1 MRARYRE
8 SWRSAR
14 LINTRKPLL
23 YDMKG
28 FTFTSRRV
36 GKGSRLRV
44 VVSPVNS
51 IYSEKNYNSG
61 GDVSSESMQDA
72 QIATIRL
79 YHDARHPTALFVPL
93 GQPEIAIEPAAPE
106 SAFMATDAVF

>member
-8 SWRSAR
+8 SWRTTR
-14 LINTRKPLL
+14 LIDTRQPLL

-36 GKGSRLRV
+36 GKGSRLRL

-72 QIATIRL
+72 QIVTIRL
-79 YHDARHPTALFVPL
+79 YYDTRHPTALFVPL
-93 GQPEIAIEPAAPE
+93 GQPEIATEPAAPE